1 MNRSANGRPSTC
13 GPILAHRFLTV
24 LLATLTT
31 VALLGVRTV
40 LADGSLPPLPYRYL
54 HPPPALSH
62 NNKPPLSGT
71 GTFRAPGGTS
81 PQLKQFTRDG
91 LTGITATA
99 GTFRL
104 ATGKSLRI
112 DIKPVETPSG
122 LPSVYAVDGNSYAVS
137 FSAQPGNGTVT
148 VQKPFNLVVRWPHI
162 PTAIYTYVS
171 TTWRRIC
178 YSDKGVLAG
187 FTLSC
192 KANAAGIFAA
202 VAPPTTTVVTAP
214 NTPIVHSRFAWL
226 DPYIPVLAAAAL
238 LLATTIL
245 LYFVVWPRRGTGSGA
260 NE

>member
-1 MNRSANGRPSTC
+1 MSRSANGRPSTR
-13 GPILAHRFLTV
+13 GP
-24 LLATLTT
+24 LLARVLPTGLLAALPT

-81 PQLKQFTRDG
+81 PQLKHFTRDG
-91 LTGITATA
+91 LAGITASA

-112 DIKPVETPSG
+112 DIKPVETPSD
-122 LPSVYAVDGNSYAVS
+122 LPSVYVVDGNAYDVS
-137 FSAQPGNGTVT
+137 FSAQPGDGAVT
-148 VQKPFNLVVRWPHI
+148 VKKSFNLVVRWPHI
-162 PTAIYTYVS
+162 PTAIYTYAGN
-171 TTWRRIC
+171 TWRRIC
-178 YSDKGVLAG
+178 YSDNGVLAG

-192 KANAAGIFAA
+192 KANAAGVFAA

-214 NTPIVHSRFAWL
+214 NTPIAHSRFAWL